1 MAVALRMF
9 RRKFPS
15 KFDLSVFDYKRKKEK
30 KNPVTVTLVCT
41 PCQMRNYAV
50 EMSLED
56 AI

>member
-30 KNPVTVTLVCT
+30 KKPSQSHLYVHLVRCGT
-41 PCQMRNYAV
+41 MP
-50 EMSLED
+50 LK
-56 AI
+56 